1 MAVKAW
7 KRSSVAAGNRLTD
20 DRKSLIERY
29 MIEEAEAQARAQRAA
44 EEQARRA
51 AEEQAKQAAAA
62 EEARR
67 AAEEQAKQASS
78 EPFEGAQTIASV
90 GMGSPHASAPPRRR
104 GLALAASL
112 RYSDRTP
119 YRAARGAAQFFAIV
133 AVSSAI
139 GWLIGHI

>member
-1 MAVKAW
+1 MPLLRGPVFPVTLRGMAVKAW

-44 EEQARRA
+44 EEQ
-51 AEEQAKQAAAA
+51 
-62 EEARR
+62 ARR